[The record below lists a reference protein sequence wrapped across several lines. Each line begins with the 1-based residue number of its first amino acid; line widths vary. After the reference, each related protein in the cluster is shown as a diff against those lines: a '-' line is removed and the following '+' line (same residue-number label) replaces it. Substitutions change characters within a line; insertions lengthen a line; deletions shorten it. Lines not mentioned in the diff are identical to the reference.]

1 MVKDL
6 FQALCMDKCVSSN
19 ISFVNGD
26 VVNMPVFFNSLF
38 LELKLY
44 EGRCYYHTLGG
55 ARRTVYLD
63 IICFGFIKFC
73 PGQKHFSKE
82 VSC

>member
-1 MVKDL
+1 
-6 FQALCMDKCVSSN
+6 MDKCVSSN

-44 EGRCYYHTLGG
+44 DGRCYYHTLGG

-73 PGQKHFSKE
+73 PGQKHFSKG